1 MKTTTTSRTKHSSR
15 NKKNKTY
22 RTRKLSRKSNKSNI
36 NDTNN
41 NTINDTNNNTI
52 NDTINDTINNLL
64 HYKSIFQNN
73 HRIAKSIIFL
83 KKSEFDI
90 FYSCQ
95 FKYPIL
101 VKETITSET
110 GHTAENETRIER
122 RNQEDPFREDL
133 EIPSEYR
140 HSLNDYK
147 EFMKYGCSMGHN
159 APAGQH
165 KTNMQIFSE
174 TFLLSNITPQE
185 MVLNSGLWA
194 LMENWCKELSRNNK
208 LYNITVFTGSI
219 PSNKNITSNTTNTN
233 TTTNTTNFP
242 KTITMNIP
250 QKMFKIIC
258 FQHQDKPG
266 ITFLEIFMVNN
277 SPYYI
282 NPKTIKYDLEP
293 YLVSIKSWQ
302 WFQNFS
308 GINIKNLLEFYSF
321 NTNTIRQFRDLISM
335 KIHLY
340 SLLQLLIKKSNW
352 FGYLIYSQSIE
363 EIDKIWE
370 ECKLQEFESLE
381 YHKEFYDLVRN
392 RLLEDM
398 KSKQEPLVL
407 FTTQKLL
414 FKNNHDLK
422 HSKHSKHSKYSKH

>member
-1 MKTTTTSRTKHSSR
+1 MYSR
-15 NKKNKTY
+15 NKTKKTKKTKKTSKNIDK
-22 RTRKLSRKSNKSNI
+22 NI
-36 NDTNN
+36 NYTSNLTSIMKNN
-41 NTINDTNNNTI
+41 VSRNT
-52 NDTINDTINNLL
+52 NNLL
-64 HYKSIFQNN
+64 NYKSIFSYN
-73 HRIAKSIIFL
+73 RKIDKSIIFI
-83 KKSEFDI
+83 KKTEFDI
-90 FYSCQ
+90 FYSCRY
-95 FKYPIL
+95 KYPIL
-101 VKETITSET
+101 VKEAITSQT
-110 GHTAENETRIER
+110 GNPELNGERIDR
-122 RNQEDPFREDL
+122 SKLVDPFMEDI
-133 EIPSEYR
+133 EIPSQYR
-140 HSLNDYK
+140 HTLEDYD
-147 EFMKYGCSMGHN
+147 KYMAYGVSMGHN

-165 KTNMQIFSE
+165 KTNMEIFSE

-219 PSNKNITSNTTNTN
+219 PSNKNTIITDGHDSKS
-233 TTTNTTNFP
+233 P
-242 KTITMNIP
+242 KTISMNIP
-250 QKMFKIIC
+250 QKMFKIVC

-308 GINIKNLLEFYSF
+308 GININKLLEFYSF
-321 NTNTIRQFRDLISM
+321 NTNKIRQFRDLISM

-352 FGYLIYSQSIE
+352 FGYIIYSQSIE

-370 ECKLQEFESLE
+370 KCKLQEFESLE
-381 YHKEFYDLVRN
+381 YHKEFYDLVRH
-392 RLLEDM
+392 RLLEDIN
-398 KSKQEPLVL
+398 SKQEPLVL

-414 FKNNHDLK
+414 LKNNH
-422 HSKHSKHSKYSKH
+422 HSKHSKYSKHSKNSKHSKH

>member
-1 MKTTTTSRTKHSSR
+1 MKTTTTARTKHSSR
-15 NKKNKTY
+15 NKTNKTY
-22 RTRKLSRKSNKSNI
+22 RTRKISRKSNKPNKSNKS
-36 NDTNN
+36 NKSN
-41 NTINDTNNNTI
+41 
-52 NDTINDTINNLL
+52 INDTINNLL

-73 HRIAKSIIFL
+73 HRIANSIIFL

-90 FYSCQ
+90 FYSCHY
-95 FKYPIL
+95 KYPIL

-165 KTNMQIFSE
+165 KTNMEIFSE

-219 PSNKNITSNTTNTN
+219 PSNKNTIITDGHDSKS
-233 TTTNTTNFP
+233 P
-242 KTITMNIP
+242 KTISMNIP
-250 QKMFKIIC
+250 QKMFKIVC

-308 GINIKNLLEFYSF
+308 GININKLLEFYSF
-321 NTNTIRQFRDLISM
+321 NTNKIRQFRDLISM

-352 FGYLIYSQSIE
+352 FGYIIYSQSIE

-370 ECKLQEFESLE
+370 KCKLQEFESLE
-381 YHKEFYDLVRN
+381 YHKEFYDLVRH
-392 RLLEDM
+392 RLLEDIN
-398 KSKQEPLVL
+398 SKQEPLVL

-414 FKNNHDLK
+414 LKNNH
-422 HSKHSKHSKYSKH
+422 HSKHSKYSKHSKNSKH